1 MACISP
7 WKPVCW
13 GIEPMTQSIF
23 RLVMALTCQELLGRL
38 LGRILHPG
46 FSKRPGSSQSGLG
59 GEGGSYGRGHHFLF
73 SKEDVD
79 TLLTWAFPTMS
90 LPQSNTGLVSGCST
104 GEPMTLVSPGDGRGS
119 AASHILNSKPGPVSG
134 RGPRADSLMSC
145 LAWGPPCLATEAGAS
160 CRDHSCTETDLSW
173 GRFALNSSAT
183 PTAKSTIYLNGR
195 SLHPCEKFSIMV
207 DLHLRR
213 DYK

>member
-1 MACISP
+1 MEACVLGNRAHD
-7 WKPVCW
+7 PVHFPTRY
-13 GIEPMTQSIF
+13 GPDMPGTSGQ
-23 RLVMALTCQELLGRL
+23 ALGKNPASWILQKTWLQPIRLGR
-38 LGRILHPG
+38 
-46 FSKRPGSSQSGLG
+46 
-59 GEGGSYGRGHHFLF
+59 GGSYGRGHHFLF